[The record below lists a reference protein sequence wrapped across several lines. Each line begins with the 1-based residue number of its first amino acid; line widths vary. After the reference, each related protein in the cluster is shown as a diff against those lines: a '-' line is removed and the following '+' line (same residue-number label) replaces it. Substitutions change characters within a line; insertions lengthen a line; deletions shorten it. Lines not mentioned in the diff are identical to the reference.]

1 MSGFRADH
9 RTARVRPSP
18 NFGERKDGKAVN
30 TIILHYT
37 GMISGEAAEEW
48 LCNTQSEVSS
58 HYLVH
63 EDGRIVQMVRE
74 RDRAWHAGK
83 SFWMGETDLNSVS
96 VGIEI
101 VNPGHMLGYTDFPV
115 RQVNAVIRLCRGI
128 ILRHGVKPDRVLAHS
143 DIAPG
148 RKVDPGEKFPWGK
161 LASKGIGHF
170 VVPEPL
176 SGGRFFTVGDE
187 GQPVEA
193 LQAMLAL
200 YGYDMPVTGV
210 FDGQTE
216 KNIKAF
222 QLHFRP
228 ETIDGVADVS
238 TIATLHKLLRAKAF
252 PSS

>member
-1 MSGFRADH
+1 MSKFKADH
-9 RTARVRPSP
+9 KTARVRPSP
-18 NFGERKDGKAVN
+18 NFGERKDGKSVN

-37 GMISGEAAEEW
+37 GMVSGEAAEDW
-48 LCNTQSEVSS
+48 LCNPQSEVSS

-74 RDRAWHAGK
+74 RGGA
-83 SFWMGETDLNSVS
+83 DLTSVS

-101 VNPGHMLGYTDFPV
+101 VNPGHAFGYTDFPA
-115 RQVNAVIRLCRGI
+115 RQINSVIRLCRGI
-128 ILRHGVKPDRVLAHS
+128 ILRHGVMPDRVLAHS

-161 LASKGIGHF
+161 LASKSIGHF
-170 VVPEPL
+170 VEPEPL
-176 SGGRFFTVGDE
+176 TGGRFFALGDE
-187 GQPVEA
+187 GQPIEA

-200 YGYDMPVTGV
+200 LGYDMPVTGV

-216 KNIKAF
+216 KNMKAF

-228 ETIDGVADVS
+228 EKIDGVADVS
-238 TIATLHKLLRAKAF
+238 TIATLHKLLKAKPF
-252 PSS
+252 PVS